1 MFLES
6 AILHQFYPKSTIITL
21 KIATKGQEKN
31 FPRSIEST
39 RINGVE
45 TNSNAGRSVDRKG
58 NGGQI
63 MDLREWGVKVPLSG
77 SAGKPERSD
86 TGQMEIDARLGS

>member
-6 AILHQFYPKSTIITL
+6 AILNQFYPKSTIITL

-31 FPRSIEST
+31 FRRSIDST

-45 TNSNAGRSVDRKG
+45 MKSNGGRSADPKG

-63 MDLREWGVKVPLSG
+63 MDLRERGVKLPLSG
-77 SAGKPERSD
+77 SAAKPERSD